1 LDDKEKERGFE
12 FPCSYPLKV
21 MGKNTNEFYSVVS
34 AIIERHLPKG
44 SEIAYSSRTSGGDK
58 YLSIT
63 ATFRMESR
71 AQMDAIYGELKGH
84 HLVLMTL

>member
-1 LDDKEKERGFE
+1 MDTTEKEKGFE

-21 MGKNTNEFYSVVS
+21 MGKNSNEFYSAVS
-34 AIIERHLPKG
+34 AIIERHVLNG
-44 SEIAYSSRTSGGDK
+44 SEIAYSSRTSSGDK

-63 ATFRMESR
+63 ATFTMESR
-71 AQMDAIYGELKGH
+71 DQMEAIYRELKGH

>member
-1 LDDKEKERGFE
+1 MDTRDDERGFV

-21 MGKNTNEFYSVVS
+21 MGKNTNEFYSVVC
-34 AIIERHLPKG
+34 AIIERHVPEG
-44 SEIAYSSRTSGGDK
+44 NEITYSARTSSGDK

-63 ATFRMESR
+63 ATFTMESR
-71 AQMDAIYGELKGH
+71 DQMDAIYRDLKAN